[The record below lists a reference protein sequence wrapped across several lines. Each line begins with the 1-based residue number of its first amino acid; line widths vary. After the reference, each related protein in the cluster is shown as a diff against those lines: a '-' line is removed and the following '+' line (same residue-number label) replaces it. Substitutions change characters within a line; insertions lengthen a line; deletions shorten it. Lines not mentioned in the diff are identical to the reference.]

1 MRNLFLLFCFY
12 SKAQYIT
19 PINGIGSSND
29 VSYYWI
35 GTIPL
40 TLINSS
46 TTYFNV
52 KKLHKNDKY
61 RSNAVFGVISGCAQ
75 TALGLYSINLNNKYA
90 YIPGGMNL
98 SIGLTTFATSI
109 LRLSTKNLSK
119 EPNLSLNVL
128 YNPKRPNNLF
138 IGFNLKKE
146 FHFSHIIK

>member
-46 TTYFNV
+46 TIYFNV

-75 TALGLYSINLNNKYA
+75 TALGFYSLKLNNNFA
-90 YIPGGMNL
+90 YIPGSINL
-98 SIGLTTFATSI
+98 SIGLTTIYTSG
-109 LRLSTKNLSK
+109 LRLITKNPPK
-119 EPNLSLNVL
+119 ETKLSLNVL
-128 YNPKRPNNLF
+128 YNPNNPKNLL
-138 IGFNLKKE
+138 IGFNLKKQ
-146 FHFSHIIK
+146 FHY